1 MREPD
6 ISAGRGGLASVAA
19 QYYQGAS
26 ANIQAGMQNLQN
38 AHDSI
43 INRYKRQREQ
53 ESHNKQMDY
62 YDAQIRST
70 DAQTEHTQNRT
81 RIDKEKLP
89 HEINAMKAQTASN
102 LALAK
107 NTNLNTNVAIQ
118 DQYNMLVRSGELAQ
132 AEAFAVANGLT
143 NEKNAKN
150 YVQTSWVRLNQNT
163 NTNQPTM
170 ANNQNA
176 QPSNTNAQAS
186 NNLND
191 MQKYAQKLINFS
203 KQNDNTNNNKVA
215 RAADDPTL
223 RMNHE

>member
-43 INRYKRQREQ
+43 VNRYKRQREQ

-81 RIDKEKLP
+81 RIDNEKLP
-89 HEINAMKAQTASN
+89 HEINAMKAQTANYSAN
-102 LALAK
+102 TKAINFQTAQNYNDVKNFYGASGQQDALKRVAIAYGEWNKQNAAK
-107 NTNLNTNVAIQ
+107 NA
-118 DQYNMLVRSGELAQ
+118 
-132 AEAFAVANGLT
+132 AEFI
-143 NEKNAKN
+143 KFKQNA
-150 YVQTSWVRLNQNT
+150 

-170 ANNQNA
+170 ASNQTTQPTTNNNA
-176 QPSNTNAQAS
+176 QTSN
-186 NNLND
+186 
-191 MQKYAQKLINFS
+191 MQKPINFT
-203 KQNDNTNNNKVA
+203 KQNGNTNNNKVA
-215 RAADDPTL
+215 SAADDPTL
-223 RMNHE
+223 PMK

>member
-81 RIDKEKLP
+81 RIDNEKLP
-89 HEINAMKAQTASN
+89 HEISAMKAQEANYKANTKATNLQTAINYNDTKNFYGASEQQD
-102 LALAK
+102 ALKRVGIAYGEWNNQNAAK
-107 NTNLNTNVAIQ
+107 NA
-118 DQYNMLVRSGELAQ
+118 
-132 AEAFAVANGLT
+132 ANFIAY
-143 NEKNAKN
+143 KQK
-150 YVQTSWVRLNQNT
+150 S

-191 MQKYAQKLINFS
+191 MQKYGQKLINFT

-215 RAADDPTL
+215 SAAVGPTL
-223 RMNHE
+223 PMDNE

>member
-81 RIDKEKLP
+81 RIENEKLP

-102 LALAK
+102 HAHAK
-107 NTNLNTNVAIQ
+107 NTNFNTNVAIQ
-118 DQYNMLVRSGELAQ
+118 DQYNMLVRSGELTQ
-132 AEAFAVANGLT
+132 AEDFAIANGLT
-143 NEKNAKN
+143 NKKNAKN
-150 YVQTSWVRLNQNT
+150 YVQTSYARLNQNA
-163 NTNQPTM
+163 NTNQQTM
-170 ANNQNA
+170 ASNQTTQPTTNN
-176 QPSNTNAQAS
+176 NAQAS

-191 MQKYAQKLINFS
+191 MQNTQKPIDFT

-215 RAADDPTL
+215 SAADDPTL
-223 RMNHE
+223 PMNK

>member
-6 ISAGRGGLASVAA
+6 ISAGRGGLASIAA

-43 INRYKRQREQ
+43 INRYKRLREQ

-81 RIDKEKLP
+81 RIDNEKLQ
-89 HEINAMKAQTASN
+89 HEINAMKAQAANYNANTKAAN
-102 LALAK
+102 LQNAINYNDAK
-107 NTNLNTNVAIQ
+107 NFYGASEQKDALKRLGVA
-118 DQYNMLVRSGELAQ
+118 YGEW
-132 AEAFAVANGLT
+132 ND
-143 NEKNAKN
+143 KNADKN
-150 YVQTSWVRLNQNT
+150 AANFIAYKTKS

-170 ANNQNA
+170 ASNQTTQPNNTN
-176 QPSNTNAQAS
+176 NAQAS

-191 MQKYAQKLINFS
+191 MQKYGQELINFT

-215 RAADDPTL
+215 TANNPL
-223 RMNHE
+223 P